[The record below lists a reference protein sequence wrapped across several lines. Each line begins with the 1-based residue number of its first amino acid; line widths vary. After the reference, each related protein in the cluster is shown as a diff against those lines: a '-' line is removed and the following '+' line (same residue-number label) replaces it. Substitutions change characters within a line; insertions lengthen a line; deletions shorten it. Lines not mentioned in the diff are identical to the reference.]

1 MKLFKKVLLISSLLL
16 VCIYS
21 ITFAANTKFPSVTT
35 NKYINDYTGTMSKNY
50 TEKIISI
57 GKELEEKTTA
67 QCVIVVI
74 NSTNNVPIEKYANEL
89 FRSWGIGT
97 SEKNNGLLILL
108 AMDDRNWR
116 VEVGKGLE
124 GAVPDVLSN
133 KIMTS
138 YGKPYFRDGN
148 YNDGLLNCYYEF
160 SNKIAEEYGV
170 SLTSLENINVS
181 SKDYNNNNSSSN
193 TSNKVIPGVIILLI
207 FLDIILNRG
216 RVCRTFLQM
225 IIISSHHRGPRG
237 GGGGFGGGSSGFG
250 GGNSGGNGGFGGGSS
265 NGGGSSGSW

>member
-35 NKYINDYTGTMSKNY
+35 NKYINDYTGTISKNY

-138 YGKPYFRDGN
+138 Y
-148 YNDGLLNCYYEF
+148 E
-160 SNKIAEEYGV
+160 S
-170 SLTSLENINVS
+170 
-181 SKDYNNNNSSSN
+181 
-193 TSNKVIPGVIILLI
+193 LI
-207 FLDIILNRG
+207 FVMEIIMT
-216 RVCRTFLQM
+216 V
-225 IIISSHHRGPRG
+225 S
-237 GGGGFGGGSSGFG
+237 
-250 GGNSGGNGGFGGGSS
+250 
-265 NGGGSSGSW
+265 

>member
-1 MKLFKKVLLISSLLL
+1 
-16 VCIYS
+16 
-21 ITFAANTKFPSVTT
+21 
-35 NKYINDYTGTMSKNY
+35 
-50 TEKIISI
+50 
-57 GKELEEKTTA
+57 
-67 QCVIVVI
+67 
-74 NSTNNVPIEKYANEL
+74 
-89 FRSWGIGT
+89 
-97 SEKNNGLLILL
+97 
-108 AMDDRNWR
+108 MDDRNWR

-138 YGKPYFRDGN
+138 YGKPYFRDEN

-237 GGGGFGGGSSGFG
+237 GGGGFGGGNS

>member
-1 MKLFKKVLLISSLLL
+1 MKFFKKILLISSLLL

-21 ITFAANTKFPSVTT
+21 ITFAENTNFPSVTS
-35 NKYINDYTGTMSKNY
+35 NKYINDYTGTISKNY
-50 TEKIISI
+50 TEKIVSI

-74 NSTNNVPIEKYANEL
+74 NSTDSVPIEEYANEL
-89 FRSWGIGT
+89 FRSWGIGS

-124 GAVPDVLSN
+124 GAIPDVLSN

-138 YGKPYFRDGN
+138 YGKPYFSDGN

-160 SNKIAEEYGV
+160 SSEIAEEYGV
-170 SLTSLENINVS
+170 SLTSLDNINVS
-181 SKDYNNNNSSSN
+181 SKDYDNNNSSSK

-207 FLDIILNRG
+207 FLDVILNRG
-216 RVCRTFLQM
+216 RICRTFLQM

-237 GGGGFGGGSSGFG
+237 GGGGFGGGSGGFG
-250 GGNSGGNGGFGGGSS
+250 GGNGGFGGGSS

>member
-35 NKYINDYTGTMSKNY
+35 NKYINDYTGTISKNY

-74 NSTNNVPIEKYANEL
+74 NSTNNVLIEKYANEL

-138 YGKPYFRDGN
+138 YGKP
-148 YNDGLLNCYYEF
+148 YEF

>member
-35 NKYINDYTGTMSKNY
+35 NKYINDYTGTISKNY

-97 SEKNNGLLILL
+97 SEKNNGLLIL

>member
-35 NKYINDYTGTMSKNY
+35 NKYINDYTGTISKNY

-170 SLTSLENINVS
+170 TLDKSLNIELPSQAQSTTS
-181 SKDYNNNNSSSN
+181 K
-193 TSNKVIPGVIILLI
+193 NKNLGFVGIGFLSLI
-207 FLDIILNRG
+207 FLDLIFNRG
-216 RVCRTFLQM
+216 RVMSTLLQLLFWN
-225 IIISSHHRGPRG
+225 SFFNGGKRG
-237 GGGGFGGGSSGFG
+237 GGGFSGGSGGGF
-250 GGNSGGNGGFGGGSS
+250 GGFGGGSS
-265 NGGGSSGSW
+265 NGGGSSGRW